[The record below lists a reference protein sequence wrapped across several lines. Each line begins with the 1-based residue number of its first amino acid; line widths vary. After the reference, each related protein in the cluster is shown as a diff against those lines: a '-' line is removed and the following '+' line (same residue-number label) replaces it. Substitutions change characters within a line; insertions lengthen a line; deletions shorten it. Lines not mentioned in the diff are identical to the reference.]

1 MGRLF
6 KHERLAIDISCLSKQ
21 LEAMEQRY
29 VAVLANGTKNNTKS
43 NRRAKNMLSEHIEG
57 KKNEIQRMKEEL
69 KNLTCRVY
77 E

>member
-6 KHERLAIDISCLSKQ
+6 KHERLRIGIEDLSKQ

-29 VAVLANGTKNNTKS
+29 EAVLANGTKNNTKS
-43 NRRAKNMLSEHIEG
+43 NRRSKNMLSEHIEG
-57 KKNEIQRMKEEL
+57 KKNEIKRMKEEL

>member
-6 KHERLAIDISCLSKQ
+6 KHERLAIDIENLSKQ
-21 LEAMEQRY
+21 LKAMEQRY
-29 VAVLANGTKNNTKS
+29 EAVLENGTKNNTKS
-43 NRRAKNMLSEHIEG
+43 SRRAKNMLSEHIEG
-57 KKNEIQRMKEEL
+57 KKNEIKRMKEEL